1 MSAKAN
7 FFKIG
12 IFVISGTI
20 IAIIA
25 IVVLG
30 VGTLFKKKIFFE
42 TYIEGSVQGLDVG
55 SPVKMRGVPMGNVEE
70 IAFVKEKYKFDL
82 SSKEDLSYGQYVF
95 IKISIEPKMEATE
108 QEQRTFLVNSIAK
121 GLRIRLA
128 SQGITGAAYLEAD
141 FLDPE
146 KYPPMKIEW
155 EPRSYYIPSAPSMI
169 TQFTDSLE
177 EILGKF
183 EVINVKGIAE
193 GLEQALGSVKK
204 VFEDNQVAKITE
216 EVAHL
221 LVELRETNKRLGP
234 LLSDA
239 STTMATVQRIT
250 TETEKPLTQSLKSL
264 KELPEIFAQLKL
276 TTLRFSNL
284 LANEEQSIGVSAE
297 NVRLI
302 TENLR
307 ELTENARNYPAQ
319 VLFGGPPP
327 HSVLGGR
334 K

>member
-1 MSAKAN
+1 M
-7 FFKIG
+7 
-12 IFVISGTI
+12 
-20 IAIIA
+20 
-25 IVVLG
+25 
-30 VGTLFKKKIFFE
+30 
-42 TYIEGSVQGLDVG
+42 
-55 SPVKMRGVPMGNVEE
+55 
-70 IAFVKEKYKFDL
+70 KEKYKFDL

>member
-12 IFVISGTI
+12 IFVISAAI

-55 SPVKMRGVPMGNVEE
+55 SPVKMRGVKMGNVEE

-82 SSKEDLSYGQYVF
+82 SSKEFFSYGQHVF

-108 QEQRTFLVNSIAK
+108 KEQTSFLVNSIAK

-128 SQGITGAAYLEAD
+128 SQGITGGAYLEAD

-146 KYPPMKIEW
+146 KYPPMKLAW
-155 EPRSYYIPSAPSMI
+155 EPRSYYIPSAPSTI
-169 TQFTDSLE
+169 TQFTDSVE
-177 EILGKF
+177 KILGKL
-183 EVINVKGIAE
+183 EEINVKGITD
-193 GLEQALGSVKK
+193 GLEKTLGSVNKIVDDIK
-204 VFEDNQVAKITE
+204 VAKIAE
-216 EVAHL
+216 HAEQL
-221 LVELRETNKRLGP
+221 LVELGETNKRLEP

-239 STTMATVQRIT
+239 SATMAAVQRIT
-250 TETEKPLTQSLKSL
+250 RDTEKPLTQSINSL
-264 KELPEIFAQLKL
+264 GELPELFAFLKL
-276 TTLRFSNL
+276 TLRRFSNL
-284 LANEEQSIGVSAE
+284 LANEEQNIGVSAE

-302 TENLR
+302 TGNIR
-307 ELTENARNYPAQ
+307 ELTENARSYPSQ
-319 VLFGGPPP
+319 VFFGGPPP
-327 HSVLGGR
+327 QSAPGGG